1 MNYLA
6 HAVLSF
12 GDPEILTGNMIAD
25 HVKGKLA
32 LAEFPERIADGIVL
46 HRKIDQYTDEHP
58 ATARAKL
65 LFRADY
71 RLYAGAVVDSL
82 YDHFLA
88 NDAKY
93 FPSDASLKD
102 FTTSTYNQLQENS
115 AYFPTTFAGYFPHMQ
130 EHDWLYNYR
139 NLKGVERSLNGL
151 QRRAKHMPDALKAYQ
166 TFIAHYYYLAQCYY
180 EFIEDVSRFVKIE
193 SA

>member
-12 GDPEILTGNMIAD
+12 GDAEILTGNMIAD
-25 HVKGKLA
+25 HVKGQAA
-32 LAEFPERIADGIVL
+32 LAALPQHIAKGIIL
-46 HRKIDQYTDEHP
+46 HRQIDQFTDEHP

-71 RLYAGAVVDSL
+71 RLYAGAIIDSL

-93 FPSDASLKD
+93 FPSEASLKE
-102 FTTSTYNQLQENS
+102 FTIKTYQQLEDNIEH
-115 AYFPTTFAGYFPHMQ
+115 FPSVFAGYFPHMRQ
-130 EHDWLYNYR
+130 HDWLYNYR
-139 NLKGVERSLNGL
+139 NIKGVERSLNGL
-151 QRRAKHMPDALKAYQ
+151 QRRAKYMPDSLKAYQ

-180 EFIEDVSRFVKIE
+180 DFMDDVSRFVKV
-193 SA
+193 ATP

>member
-12 GDPEILTGNMIAD
+12 DDPELLTGNMIAD
-25 HVKGKLA
+25 HVKGRKA
-32 LAEFPERIADGIVL
+32 LEQFPEGIIKGIKL
-46 HRKIDQYTDEHP
+46 HRLIDQYTDEHP

-65 LFRADY
+65 LFRPDY

-88 NDAKY
+88 NDPKY
-93 FPSDASLKD
+93 FPTDASLKS
-102 FTTSTYNQLQENS
+102 FSTKTYLLLEQNAAHL
-115 AYFPTTFAGYFPHMQ
+115 PPVFAGYFPYMR

-139 NLKGVERSLNGL
+139 NLRGVERSLNGL
-151 QRRAKHMPDALKAYQ
+151 QRRAQHMPDALKAYQ
-166 TFIAHYYYLAQCYY
+166 TFIGHYYYLAQCYY
-180 EFIEDVSRFVKIE
+180 EFMDDVAKFVKIT
-193 SA
+193 AL